1 LPFVQIH
8 TMPDNAGFNSDEN
21 PEQAPHLTTINNNNN
36 NNNNNN
42 DTEEQPSS
50 PSHQSNGLQ
59 NNAAAS
65 HKTNNLV
72 TFFKRK
78 LSGVTQLSSQLHLHH
93 QGRKVIVDRP
103 VYSLHHFEDH
113 YGCEENNTVSLS
125 ERVKE
130 KVRKNFYCNRE
141 RLLGIFYTFFP
152 IFQWL
157 PKYEWKRY
165 FVSDLLAGITVGVM
179 SVPQGELLPL
189 SVQQSSI
196 FDFFFNFILNCCRY
210 GICSTSSGQSNSWT
224 IHQLH
229 TNFDIRYHWN
239 IQTCIHSLLM
249 GTMIDKH
256 LPLPGS
262 NDTIASEPVDY
273 TALDIAVSAA
283 MLEGLFLLMMGVLR
297 LGFVSVYLS
306 DQLVGGF
313 TTGIAVHVFTSQFP
327 ALFGLTVSG
336 HHGPGQLIATYVE
349 FFSIIH
355 RTNWATFV
363 GSTVCIVFLLVV
375 KLLIDPIVKQK
386 LRVPLPSELVVVI
399 VGTVVSYYA
408 DLQKT
413 YKLRVV
419 GNIPAGFPTPV
430 IPRFDLMQKLVI
442 DVLIL
447 AIVAYSLSVS
457 LCKLYAKKH
466 NYKINPYQ
474 EFFAYGGMNCIGAV
488 FQSWPAGN
496 SLSRIL
502 VYEGAGGTSQLAAII
517 GTLIVVITILF
528 IAPYL
533 EQLPVFCLASMIVVA
548 CFFMLRQLKDLKPLW
563 KTCKIEFSIYLVT
576 FLAVVLI
583 DVTYGLAVSILYAFF
598 TVIYLQLFKNLALS
612 NTLIYTVHVIPGIRV
627 FHFTAPLYY
636 ANVEHFRPKL
646 YKRCGIDIERYKQKQ
661 QSASAG
667 KNASPNSE
675 TTMPEIELHH
685 IVIDCSGF
693 SYVDL
698 MGVNVMKQVYN
709 EMHELGI
716 TVFFA
721 NCNPSVRRILFK
733 ANFFDVVPKEYV
745 FVTLHDAS
753 FIGGNGTS
761 CECNYGKLSR

>member
-179 SVPQGELLPL
+179 SVPQGGEA
-189 SVQQSSI
+189 
-196 FDFFFNFILNCCRY
+196 
-210 GICSTSSGQSNSWT
+210 TS
-224 IHQLH
+224 
-229 TNFDIRYHWN
+229 
-239 IQTCIHSLLM
+239 SLLM

-336 HHGPGQLIATYVE
+336 HHGPGQLIA
-349 FFSIIH
+349 
-355 RTNWATFV
+355 
-363 GSTVCIVFLLVV
+363 
-375 KLLIDPIVKQK
+375 
-386 LRVPLPSELVVVI
+386 VI